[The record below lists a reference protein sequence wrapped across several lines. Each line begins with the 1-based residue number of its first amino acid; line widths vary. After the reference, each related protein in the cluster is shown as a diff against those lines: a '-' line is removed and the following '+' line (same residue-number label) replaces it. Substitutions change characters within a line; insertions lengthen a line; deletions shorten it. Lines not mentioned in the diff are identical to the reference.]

1 MIGQASID
9 GDEHI
14 NHVTRKLQQ
23 RAVPSAGPAAL
34 RNGRHLVVRAEGA
47 LESARK
53 ALVQKDA
60 HASAED
66 ERGGE
71 LEDTDRLFAM
81 NAREVFEEL
90 V

>member
-1 MIGQASID
+1 
-9 GDEHI
+9 
-14 NHVTRKLQQ
+14 
-23 RAVPSAGPAAL
+23 
-34 RNGRHLVVRAEGA
+34 VVRAEGVF
-47 LESARK
+47 ESARK

>member
-1 MIGQASID
+1 
-9 GDEHI
+9 
-14 NHVTRKLQQ
+14 V
-23 RAVPSAGPAAL
+23 L
-34 RNGRHLVVRAEGA
+34 RNGRDFVVRAEGVF
-47 LESARK
+47 ESARK

-71 LEDTDRLFAM
+71 LEDTDRLFAI